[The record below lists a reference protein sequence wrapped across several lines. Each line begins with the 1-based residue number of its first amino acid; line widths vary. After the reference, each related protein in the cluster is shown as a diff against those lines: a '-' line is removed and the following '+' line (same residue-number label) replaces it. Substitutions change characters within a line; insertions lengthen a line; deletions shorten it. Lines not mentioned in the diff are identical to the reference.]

1 MTAYT
6 LNLRVFWPLFTCA
19 LTCLVLLHHIH
30 EPSPE
35 SGLGP
40 GHEAGTE
47 SCLDQPTSVLFS
59 LIKLLLVVA
68 LCYLFIRY
76 CSGQPDKATRHLP
89 EAADG
94 APKSGV
100 SRRDVLED
108 YYERWVHL
116 SPHVLGHS
124 KANVAKLVGELVRA
138 GRATGGIP
146 ESSLAFRG
154 DFLPVGSSYEEHK
167 VGAPDFYDILVP
179 LRVPRG
185 LRLEPRVYRQ
195 EVKQGENGEKE
206 ERGEEEKVESKLD
219 LRVKEEDKEVTVNV
233 SSMEKGSRRRFRS
246 SRVKEEPKKKT
257 KEAEKM
263 VAKEERKESLKEEV
277 KEEKEEESK
286 EEYGWSSVPRC
297 CLETPRRGDWV
308 RKHFHFT
315 NTFLRLHQPHGSH
328 RRSKGSSGG
337 VTAGSGGDAVYRLTP
352 DSVLRWFYP
361 AVQRCLATVRYPFEQ
376 RCKLSLGLSDD
387 RVQLRLTPCSD
398 YVCCHI
404 SMAIRLLPAIPL
416 GDGVYLVPMET
427 TSVIKSADLDHQ
439 NQEQNQV
446 QNQEQNQ
453 EQDLWTLFFPRQE
466 QRLLGWLRGRSPQP
480 SCHLK
485 VLQLTK
491 ALRDL
496 GGQALDS
503 HRGALWRSVLSS
515 YALKTAWLRLLLST
529 PGEVWEDRHL
539 VARMEDLIHS
549 LRQSLQNR
557 ALGHLFL
564 GSDSSSILPDSVVLP
579 KLVKEVVGGL
589 SAGTLEGPKGK
600 LEGSVRGPAGCLRGH
615 SGERSG
621 GYGGNL
627 WAGVD
632 PTSLDLVS
640 GRLAYAWSH
649 LHRLIRL
656 GRPQRSSLG
665 PGMVG
670 NGHCLH
676 QESGE

>member
-1 MTAYT
+1 MTVYT
-6 LNLRVFWPLFTCA
+6 LNLRVFWPL
-19 LTCLVLLHHIH
+19 LTCVLTGLVVLHHTH
-30 EPSPE
+30 RPSPE
-35 SGLGP
+35 SSHDP
-40 GHEAGTE
+40 GYEAGTE
-47 SCLDQPTSVLFS
+47 PCLDQGPSVLLS

-68 LCYLFIRY
+68 LCYLFISY
-76 CSGQPDKATRHLP
+76 CSGHPGRANSSPL

-94 APKSGV
+94 ALKSGV
-100 SRRDVLED
+100 SRREVLED
-108 YYERWVHL
+108 YYERWVRL

-124 KANVAKLVGELVRA
+124 KANVSKLVGELVKA
-138 GRATGGIP
+138 GRANGGIP

-154 DFLPVGSSYEEHK
+154 DFLQVGSSYEEHK

-179 LRVPRG
+179 LRVPRE

-195 EVKQGENGEKE
+195 GLETDDNGEGEGK
-206 ERGEEEKVESKLD
+206 GEEKGESKLD
-219 LRVKEEDKEVTVNV
+219 LRSKEKEDKRGDVTVNGR
-233 SSMEKGSRRRFRS
+233 SMGKGTRRRFS
-246 SRVKEEPKKKT
+246 GKEEKKEEGKG
-257 KEAEKM
+257 EENMA
-263 VAKEERKESLKEEV
+263 AKEELKVGLKEEV
-277 KEEKEEESK
+277 SEEKKEESK
-286 EEYGWSSVPRC
+286 EEKGRSSVPRC
-297 CLETPRRGDWV
+297 SLETPRRGDWV
-308 RKHFHFT
+308 RKHRHFT
-315 NTFLRLHQPHGSH
+315 NTFLRLHQPNKSQK
-328 RRSKGSSGG
+328 RSLRSLPG
-337 VTAGSGGDAVYRLTP
+337 VTAGSGGDSVYRLTP

-376 RCKLSLGLSDD
+376 RCTLSLALADD
-387 RVQLRLTPCSD
+387 RVQLRLTPRSD

-416 GDGVYLVPMET
+416 GDGVYLVPTET
-427 TSVIKSADLDHQ
+427 TSGIKLTDLDHQ
-439 NQEQNQV
+439 NQER
-446 QNQEQNQ
+446 
-453 EQDLWTLFFPRQE
+453 DLWTLFFPRQE

-503 HRGALWRSVLSS
+503 HRGAIWRSVLSS
-515 YALKTAWLRLLLST
+515 YTLKTAWLRLLLSS
-529 PGEVWEDRHL
+529 PAEAWEERHL

-557 ALGHLFL
+557 ALCHLFM

-589 SAGTLEGPKGK
+589 SAGTIEGPGGS
-600 LEGSVRGPAGCLRGH
+600 LGGSVRGPAGCPRGH
-615 SGERSG
+615 SVGRLEG
-621 GYGGNL
+621 HGGNL

-640 GRLAYAWSH
+640 GRLAYVWCH

-665 PGMVG
+665 LGMVG

-676 QESGE
+676 LEPGE